1 MQTTN
6 GTPTLLLL
14 ITAAAVILVLI
25 TVIAVL
31 LIARSSKGKKSQ
43 PRPTQ
48 PLPGGGGS
56 YVMHI
61 SGMNCEHC
69 KANAEAALNAFE
81 GVTAQVDL
89 KTETAYIKYSG
100 YPDLTLL
107 DRLRE
112 AVEEAGFTV
121 TEIR

>member
-1 MQTTN
+1 MSMLILIAC
-6 GTPTLLLL
+6 GTVLLLC
-14 ITAAAVILVLI
+14 IIAGTAF
-25 TVIAVL
+25 L
-31 LIARSSKGKKSQ
+31 LSRANSTEELTSHE
-43 PRPTQ
+43 PE

-56 YVMHI
+56 YTMHI

-69 KANAEAALNAFE
+69 RASAEAALNAFE

-89 KTETAYIKYSG
+89 KTETARIRYDG
-100 YPDLTLL
+100 YPDLSLL

-112 AVEEAGFTV
+112 AVEQAGFTV

>member
-1 MQTTN
+1 MSFIVLIAA
-6 GTPTLLLL
+6 GTLLLL
-14 ITAAAVILVLI
+14 CIIAVIAFSLSRQNS
-25 TVIAVL
+25 TSAE
-31 LIARSSKGKKSQ
+31 AS
-43 PRPTQ
+43 PE

-69 KANAEAALNAFE
+69 RASAEAALNAFE

-89 KTETAYIKYSG
+89 KTETARIRYDG
-100 YPDLTLL
+100 YPDLSLL

-112 AVEEAGFTV
+112 AVEQAGFTV